1 MRQSYGYRR
10 GVLTGLG
17 SWEQQT
23 KNNAYILVTHNLQR
37 VNVMYVVFLDVD
49 VMIEEN
55 DVICVINEKNVQAKV
70 LFLYWLSC
78 ELRQH
83 DTMLSI

>member
-1 MRQSYGYRR
+1 
-10 GVLTGLG
+10 
-17 SWEQQT
+17 
-23 KNNAYILVTHNLQR
+23 
-37 VNVMYVVFLDVD
+37 MYVVFLDVD